1 MTITKIAYGTN
12 SSGLAMMLIVGS
24 TMNMKKKIKRL
35 IRLYFAFFFFRVDIR
50 IRFRIHMVKV

>member
-1 MTITKIAYGTN
+1 MTITNIAYGMN

-35 IRLYFAFFFFRVDIR
+35 IRLYFAFFDFIDDIR
-50 IRFRIHMVKV
+50 IRFRIHMVRV